1 MEVSGPRW
9 AEFVQREVLAGR
21 GMESTGISISN
32 HSTRTLAKEIS
43 EAGETLSRSGGREG
57 QDEVTI

>member
-1 MEVSGPRW
+1 MEVL
-9 AEFVQREVLAGR
+9 VGR